1 MNCAHTN
8 ASFNTRVLIF
18 QIQVVI
24 TAETSPFA
32 GYAMDVSI
40 NYCLRIVGTLNAMDA
55 SMVVGR
61 ALVLPAIYVVM
72 AK

>member
-1 MNCAHTN
+1 
-8 ASFNTRVLIF
+8 
-18 QIQVVI
+18 
-24 TAETSPFA
+24 
-32 GYAMDVSI
+32 MDVSI